1 MINSSLSPAGSNRF
15 HSINSFCMPRR
26 LLARLYLLGV
36 MAAIEFI
43 ACFPGVGLIFGHF
56 RFPRIA
62 IVSYAVFL
70 GLGYSKLKAQR
81 EEIPFG
87 RIYFGAHLVCIGA
100 VLCSTLI

>member
-62 IVSYAVFL
+62 IVSYAVL
-70 GLGYSKLKAQR
+70 GGVGWWG
-81 EEIPFG
+81 FG
-87 RIYFGAHLVCIGA
+87 GGGEGVGFGGIYFGAHLVCIG
-100 VLCSTLI
+100 